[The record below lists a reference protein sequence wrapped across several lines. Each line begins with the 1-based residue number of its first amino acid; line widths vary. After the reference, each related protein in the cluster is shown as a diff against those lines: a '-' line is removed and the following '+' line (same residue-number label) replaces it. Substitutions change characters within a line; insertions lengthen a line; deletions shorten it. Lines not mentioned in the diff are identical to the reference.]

1 MDGPYLQLPDKSL
14 PKDITNEWVQS
25 LDKDLKLIRSISSQ
39 FQAKLIAER
48 LAVTPEERQNVFQA
62 GDLVL
67 FQLNPDNH
75 LPTKLSSPFLGPYR
89 VLQQQTN
96 NVECKHLVMGNIR
109 WIHVTRLKL
118 GYKVALLD
126 ADQHVIRK
134 ILSWKGNPMKRT
146 SMCFKIEFDDDDVLW
161 IPYSK
166 DLDDSAQYGAFIEE
180 QPMLFPLRYKAERS
194 SKEVTAMRK
203 KAITAVQPD
212 DIVYVELR
220 CAFGL
225 DWYDTLSIPDKY
237 EVQYVVAVQ
246 YIRWRNAAHRFI
258 QPKVL
263 VLDEVMADW
272 DNYDVFSF
280 GSNKSLSDT
289 VYLIDSDF
297 VVRYP
302 EIINPK
308 NKDRLLRLYS

>member
-1 MDGPYLQLPDKSL
+1 ML
-14 PKDITNEWVQS
+14 WV
-25 LDKDLKLIRSISSQ
+25 
-39 FQAKLIAER
+39 
-48 LAVTPEERQNVFQA
+48 
-62 GDLVL
+62 
-67 FQLNPDNH
+67 
-75 LPTKLSSPFLGPYR
+75 
-89 VLQQQTN
+89 
-96 NVECKHLVMGNIR
+96 
-109 WIHVTRLKL
+109 
-118 GYKVALLD
+118 
-126 ADQHVIRK
+126 
-134 ILSWKGNPMKRT
+134 
-146 SMCFKIEFDDDDVLW
+146 
-161 IPYSK
+161 PYSK
-166 DLDDSAQYGAFIEE
+166 DLDESAQYGAFIEE

-203 KAITAVQPD
+203 KTITAVQPD

-225 DWYDTLSIPDKY
+225 DWYDTLSIPNKY

-297 VVRYP
+297 VLRYP